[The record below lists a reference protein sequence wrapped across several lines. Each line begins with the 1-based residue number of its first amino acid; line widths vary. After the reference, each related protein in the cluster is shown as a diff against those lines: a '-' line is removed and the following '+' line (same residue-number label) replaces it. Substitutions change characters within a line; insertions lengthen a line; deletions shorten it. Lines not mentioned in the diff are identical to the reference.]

1 MATAFAN
8 VTGRLI
14 GIATLALVA
23 LSSAAFAQQPFQMSP
38 FGGPSFF
45 GQPFGGEP
53 AATESTPRAR
63 VYIRAR
69 PEPSRQNAYCVR
81 TCDGRYF
88 PYPAGRGETDVKA
101 CDAVC
106 PATEMKLYAGA
117 EIKTSTSETGKPY
130 EKLANAFRFQREMVA
145 NCTCNAKM
153 GFGLTPISVRD
164 DRTLRSGDIIAE
176 TKGLMVAT
184 VSPDSRHHKGSI
196 MFRPLSDANAR
207 MLGLPRASLR

>member
-1 MATAFAN
+1 MTIAVAKF
-8 VTGRLI
+8 TGFLV
-14 GIATLALVA
+14 GIAALALVA
-23 LSSAAFAQQPFQMSP
+23 MPSLALAQASFFGGQQPF
-38 FGGPSFF
+38 GGQSFF
-45 GQPFGGEP
+45 GQPSGTEP
-53 AATESTPRAR
+53 APQPRAR
-63 VYIRAR
+63 VIIHAR

-88 PYPAGRGETDVKA
+88 PYPAGRGETDIKA

-106 PATEMKLYAGA
+106 PATEMKLYSGA
-117 EIKTSTSETGKPY
+117 EIKTATSQQGKPY

-153 GFGLTPISVRD
+153 GLGLTPISARD
-164 DRTLRSGDIIAE
+164 DRTLRTGDIIAE

-184 VSPDSRHHKGSI
+184 VSEGSGRRKGSI